1 MTESQRVLQQI
12 KGKLVVSCQA
22 LPHEPLH
29 SSYIMSRMAV
39 AAMQGGAAGI
49 RAQSVSDIN
58 AIAEVCHLPIIGI
71 VKRNYDDSE
80 IYITPTM
87 KEIEELLTTRAEII
101 AMDATCRKRPGGILT
116 KELIDRV
123 HEAGRLAMAD
133 CSTFEECL
141 AAQEMGF
148 DIVSTT
154 MSGYTEYSAHLDG
167 PDFELIRK
175 CAAQLAVPVI
185 AEGKIHYP
193 EDLRKVFECGAFSAV
208 VGGAITRPQE
218 ITARFVSYIAKNSD
232 EDLPL
237 MPEKQTGHVNLTSEK
252 QAGHVS
258 LKTKANETIARS
270 LERFDNND
278 PRIPHYE
285 LLLEQSLDEI
295 NEIELPPAYHYEN
308 YAPGDR
314 EVWIAIEKSAKEFAS
329 YEAGEAA
336 WSKYFAGHGEDLKNR
351 MFFVTDSS
359 GRKLA
364 TATAYY
370 NIYTGD
376 DGKTGWLHWVAV
388 HSDAQGQRLSKP
400 LITHVLAHMKKLG
413 YSRAVIPTQT
423 NTWLACKLYLDLG
436 FVPIK
441 ENAERNRVGWCIVK
455 TLTNHPALDG
465 FETVTL

>member
-141 AAQEMGF
+141 AAQEIGF

-167 PDFELIRK
+167 PNFELIRK

-218 ITARFVSYIAKNSD
+218 ITARFVNYIVKDSD

-237 MPEKQTGHVNLTSEK
+237 MPEK

-295 NEIELPPAYHYEN
+295 KEIELPPAYHYEN

-336 WSKYFAGHGEDLKNR
+336 WSKYFAGHEEDLKNR

-388 HSDAQGQRLSKP
+388 HRDAQGQKLSKP

-436 FVPIK
+436 FVPTK
-441 ENAERNRVGWCIVK
+441 ENAQSSRMGWRIIR
-455 TLTNHPALDG
+455 TLTDHPTLDE
-465 FETVTL
+465 FEPVDDLLSAI